1 MIWRGARTGHVGA
14 GWAGGISVLLLMSA
28 LLSAQFAIWL
38 APAGGIAWFEKD
50 RRTAVLVGLAVFFTN
65 LVFKSFNPLT
75 HGSPRAIATVI
86 ARNLLLAVL
95 AVVAARMLARAP
107 VATRQPAASA

>member
-1 MIWRGARTGHVGA
+1 
-14 GWAGGISVLLLMSA
+14 
-28 LLSAQFAIWL
+28 
-38 APAGGIAWFEKD
+38 
-50 RRTAVLVGLAVFFTN
+50 VLVGLAVFFTN